1 MGMGIGGVGAAT
13 MYRGSLSGK
22 LIRVLLVACMDVR
35 YLDVLIVSHFTV
47 LCLVSFSLSLPLPPS
62 APLKLFLPLS
72 LSLSLPLPLP
82 LSLSPSIPLFLSP
95 FHSPSLPP
103 FVSTFPLVSPDLPLS
118 CIPPFFP
125 SPLPHSSPLRP
136 VNPTPVRLTAF
147 TAPHH
152 TTPHHLPEARNGA
165 VLVDE
170 LVPRGNADKADPP
183 IQPGDRLLATSAWA
197 SDPNGQRQQVMFK
210 AVGEPFDI
218 VMAAIGSNSCAQC
231 HVAVVLER
239 QGKGAQSE

>member
-1 MGMGIGGVGAAT
+1 MERSVHREDKEKVLVRVNLGDHRENLEVESHGGEVYWVPLGKPLGIVF
-13 MYRGSLSGK
+13 K
-22 LIRVLLVACMDVR
+22 E
-35 YLDVLIVSHFTV
+35 
-47 LCLVSFSLSLPLPPS
+47 
-62 APLKLFLPLS
+62 AP
-72 LSLSLPLPLP
+72 
-82 LSLSPSIPLFLSP
+82 
-95 FHSPSLPP
+95 
-103 FVSTFPLVSPDLPLS
+103 D
-118 CIPPFFP
+118 
-125 SPLPHSSPLRP
+125 
-136 VNPTPVRLTAF
+136 
-147 TAPHH
+147 
-152 TTPHHLPEARNGA
+152 GA

-239 QGKGAQSE
+239 QGKATRSE